1 MSQSRILSFFSTVSD
16 AEYDEQLHRDR
27 EQHFVEREAEAL
39 HHSRARQRRER
50 EQGRAALQQ
59 TEEQKVEA
67 MSLCMSEPN
76 QVLGE
81 EPEVEVD
88 ADSDG
93 EEEEEVEGVDC
104 EGPPE
109 D

>member
-1 MSQSRILSFFSTVSD
+1 MIANSTSLNERRRRCTIAAHVS
-16 AEYDEQLHRDR
+16 
-27 EQHFVEREAEAL
+27 VESA
-39 HHSRARQRRER
+39 SK
-50 EQGRAALQQ
+50 GRAALQQ

-109 D
+109 ED